1 MDHSTHT
8 RLAPGEFNEATLMDA
23 AIYGPRDEKI
33 GTVSHVHGSGSDTRV
48 IVDVGG
54 FLGIG
59 EKAVALKLDR
69 LKMTPEQDA
78 SLKLVMDIK
87 KEELTN
93 APTFKSK
100 KEQEQE
106 KQAERAQT
114 CLRVI
119 CKSAAETA
127 RIGREYHAA

>member
-23 AIYGPRDEKI
+23 VIYGPRDEKI

-59 EKAVALKLDR
+59 AKPVALPVNELDFMR
-69 LKMTPEQDA
+69 DEDGTVHATTALTREQAKDLPE
-78 SLKLVMDIK
+78 
-87 KEELTN
+87 
-93 APTFKSK
+93 
-100 KEQEQE
+100 
-106 KQAERAQT
+106 
-114 CLRVI
+114 
-119 CKSAAETA
+119 
-127 RIGREYHAA
+127 HHH